1 MKCKFCGEE
10 MPELGKICSN
20 CGRDNSVEEVVIA
33 DPAAQ
38 VAFEKKDATEAKP
51 ENTPEVVPEATKM
64 KRIALISGCIA
75 VLAVLALVLFI
86 GLQGK
91 FDLSSIEMFRENNVF
106 KKDSYTVSDA
116 EAQRKADR
124 VVATAGDAELTNSQL
139 QVYYWRQ
146 IEDFLSQY
154 NYYLTYLNLDYTKP
168 LDQQQCPM
176 LEGCTW
182 EQYFLE
188 YALMS
193 WLQNQVVANAA
204 YDNNFQMDSSYR
216 QQLENVETNMAATAT
231 QYGFESAEA
240 LLQAQYGSNITIEDY
255 LSYWEVYYNAN
266 LYFDVLTAA
275 LEEPSD
281 DVLADYF
288 EENKETL
295 EAGGIKKDGV
305 RFVNVRH
312 ILIKVDGG
320 IEAEDGTITFSDE
333 ALAAEGYAEAEAIL
347 AQWLENPTEENF
359 AALAKEYTE
368 DSNGEA
374 GGLYTDV
381 YPGMMV
387 TTFNDWCFDESRQ
400 KGDYGIVETRF
411 GYHIMF
417 LSDFG
422 EELWLADTR
431 DAYMSQKQ
439 SEILQ
444 ELLAEYQMEVNY
456 SKIALAFVDLS

>member
-1 MKCKFCGEE
+1 
-10 MPELGKICSN
+10 
-20 CGRDNSVEEVVIA
+20 
-33 DPAAQ
+33 
-38 VAFEKKDATEAKP
+38 
-51 ENTPEVVPEATKM
+51 
-64 KRIALISGCIA
+64 
-75 VLAVLALVLFI
+75 
-86 GLQGK
+86 
-91 FDLSSIEMFRENNVF
+91 
-106 KKDSYTVSDA
+106 
-116 EAQRKADR
+116 
-124 VVATAGDAELTNSQL
+124 
-139 QVYYWRQ
+139 
-146 IEDFLSQY
+146 
-154 NYYLTYLNLDYTKP
+154 
-168 LDQQQCPM
+168 
-176 LEGCTW
+176 
-182 EQYFLE
+182 
-188 YALMS
+188 
-193 WLQNQVVANAA
+193 
-204 YDNNFQMDSSYR
+204 
-216 QQLENVETNMAATAT
+216 
-231 QYGFESAEA
+231 
-240 LLQAQYGSNITIEDY
+240 
-255 LSYWEVYYNAN
+255 
-266 LYFDVLTAA
+266 FDVLTAA